1 MLYAYELIEHFI
13 FGGKAVLK
21 KKRLEQFFKKTKK
34 ILR

>member
-1 MLYAYELIEHFI
+1 MLYAYEMVEHFI

-34 ILR
+34 NLG